1 MKERKSPPKI
11 VPFTKKKEGDLAEA
25 VSSNLD
31 QVTANGKAIMYN
43 SNPALYFIPIYTC
56 RTERLYYLT
65 YYHRLYYLCLLY
77 TSDAADE

>member
-25 VSSNLD
+25 ASSNLD

-43 SNPALYFIPIYTC
+43 SNPALYFIPTYTHMQN
-56 RTERLYYLT
+56 RKII
-65 YYHRLYYLCLLY
+65 
-77 TSDAADE
+77 